1 MDRKQHGALELF
13 ARVHAFLQANKP
25 QGEVAS
31 IDSAVASLGEVLAAL
46 REQQRLQATLAR
58 TAREQTVVRVQRT
71 RRLTVGLMRPIARM
85 AKVLYPNDDA
95 LLPALHV
102 PAGGRTEELVGAA
115 TSMAEVLRPRLARFQ
130 EAGLATDVLE
140 RLEEAATALR
150 ELATARALDQAR
162 RAAAAEGIRQEV
174 QRGQVIL
181 RLLDALVRLPLE
193 GDVAQRAEWKSLMR
207 RARQNGGREAG
218 SVDAGAN
225 GPPEAGTLTP
235 ALTPAA
241 PAAVV
246 AVVAPV
252 AVVEGPVAEPGPRRE
267 AA

>member
-46 REQQRLQATLAR
+46 REQQRMQATLAR
-58 TAREQTVVRVQRT
+58 TAREQTVMRVQRT

-102 PAGGRTEELVGAA
+102 PAGGRTEELV
-115 TSMAEVLRPRLARFQ
+115 
-130 EAGLATDVLE
+130 
-140 RLEEAATALR
+140 EAATALR

-162 RAAAAEGIRQEV
+162 RVAAAEGIRQEV

-207 RARQNGGREAG
+207 RARQSGGKEAG
-218 SVDAGAN
+218 SADAGENGPADAGAV
-225 GPPEAGTLTP
+225 TP

-241 PAAVV
+241 PAAVVAVV

-252 AVVEGPVAEPGPRRE
+252 AVVEGPVAEPGARRE